1 MAASRFVTGEY
12 VKPKTLSSIYRVTGQ
27 VEMRDPQSPTIY
39 TIAPIDG
46 GRELMVFESDLEY
59 PPMETPEPEPV
70 EEADENSEAADL
82 QARIQDRLAEMNDER
97 MRVFAPGTN
106 GKRRATLKSA
116 RIRLSVFIGHQGA
129 ALTPYQR
136 DKLLEILNLIESG
149 I

>member
-59 PPMETPEPEPV
+59 PPMETYEPEPV

-82 QARIQDRLAEMNDER
+82 QARIQDRALQAR
-97 MRVFAPGTN
+97 MSVYAPGTN